1 MPRLSVNGLI
11 AQVTN
16 TVTRNWAVKFA
27 RRVKRI
33 MVAKIMVWLRYLT
46 LLFLLCW
53 ISLFP
58 IPVSGQTESDVQRYI
73 ESGQYQQAFELG
85 REMKTADSLSVASEA
100 LARQIMLGESDSPQL
115 MAKQARD
122 LAQRALKLNP
132 DHPNARLQFVVTD
145 GFVARYTGDVAA
157 WFKKLPQKSLEYIQA
172 YRTDFPQEARG
183 DALMGAWHLEI
194 ARKAGAENG
203 EKWFGA
209 RIDYGKGFFEQ
220 ALQRDPTDSIMRVN
234 YAFALIALSHEG
246 AIKEGD
252 LERAKSILANLK
264 LEENSDDLSQKMFQK
279 AKIAESLFEDPD
291 ALKGYVNAFLEG
303 EPT

>member
-1 MPRLSVNGLI
+1 MG
-11 AQVTN
+11 
-16 TVTRNWAVKFA
+16 
-27 RRVKRI
+27 I
-33 MVAKIMVWLRYLT
+33 MVAKVMVWLRYLT
-46 LLFLLCW
+46 LLLLLCG

-58 IPVSGQTESDVQRYI
+58 NSASAQAEPDVQSYI
-73 ESGQYQQAFELG
+73 KSGQYEQAFELG
-85 REMKTADSLSVASEA
+85 RELKTADSLSLASEA

-115 MAKQARD
+115 RAKQARD

-132 DHPNARLQFVVTD
+132 DHPNARLQYVVTD

-157 WFKKLPQKSLEYIQA
+157 WFKKLPQKSLEHIQA

-220 ALQRDPTDSIMRVN
+220 ALQRDPTDLIMRVN
-234 YAFALIALSHEG
+234 YAFALIALSHER
-246 AIKEGD
+246 AIKESD
-252 LERAKSILANLK
+252 LTRARSILADLV
-264 LEENSDDLSQKMFQK
+264 LEETSDDLSQKMFQK

-291 ALKGYVNAFLEG
+291 ALKDYVNAFLEG
-303 EPT
+303 DPT